1 MRVANLFRISL
12 AGLLLWASLQGQ
24 QEQVL
29 VAVASNFSEAAR
41 SLIVEFQVSTGKKV
55 VPIFGST
62 GKLFAQIR
70 NGAPFQAFLAADRR
84 RPELLQQEG
93 TGIAGT
99 RFTYAIGQIALWGP
113 AAQAPPGPST
123 LQEAKFRHLAM
134 ANPKLAPYG
143 VAARQTLVSLAVW
156 DQIQVKLVF
165 GENIA
170 QTFHFVENGSA
181 GFGIVA
187 YAQLLGRFGSDPE
200 TEFWLIPTKS
210 HDPIEQ
216 QAILLSESPV
226 ARSFLDYLKGE
237 SARQIVL
244 EHGYLVP

>member
-12 AGLLLWASLQGQ
+12 AGLLLGANLQGQ

-41 SLIVEFQVSTGKKV
+41 SLIVEFQVSTGRKI

-70 NGAPFQAFLAADRR
+70 NGAPFHAFLAADRR
-84 RPELLQQEG
+84 RPELLEQEG
-93 TGIAGT
+93 DGIAGT
-99 RFTYAIGQIALWGP
+99 RFCYAVGQIALWSP
-113 AAQAPPGPST
+113 SALAPPGPST
-123 LQEAKFRHLAM
+123 LKDAMFRHLAI

-143 VAARQTLVSLAVW
+143 AAARQTLVWLGAW
-156 DQIQVKLVF
+156 AQIQPKLVF

-181 GFGIVA
+181 DFGIVA
-187 YAQLLGRFGSDPE
+187 YPQLQGRLGSNE
-200 TEFWLIPTKS
+200 EAEFWLIPTTS

-216 QAILLSESPV
+216 EAILLRESPV